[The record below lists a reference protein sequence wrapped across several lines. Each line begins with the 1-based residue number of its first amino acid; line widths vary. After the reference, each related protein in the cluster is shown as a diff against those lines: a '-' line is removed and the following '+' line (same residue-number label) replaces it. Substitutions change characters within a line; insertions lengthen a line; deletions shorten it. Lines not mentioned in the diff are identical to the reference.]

1 LNADGK
7 QQDKIENEEFPEDIV
22 DVDADGMDI
31 EDELGN
37 KIKQNSIKINGEDNS
52 KDTLLQGLS
61 GGLAVKIQDSA
72 NSDDN
77 HINQIN

>member
-1 LNADGK
+1 MNADGK